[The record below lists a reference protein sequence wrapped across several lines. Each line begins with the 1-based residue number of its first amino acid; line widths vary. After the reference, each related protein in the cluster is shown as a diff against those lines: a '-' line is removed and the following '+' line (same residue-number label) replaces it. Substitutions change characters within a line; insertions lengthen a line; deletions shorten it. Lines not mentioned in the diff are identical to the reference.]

1 MADLGVEMTDKRV
14 DEIKERLLSA
24 YKEAA
29 SDLQKK
35 AEEHTKKFEEKDKQ
49 KRADRDSGKLSEED
63 YQKWLKGQVFIGK
76 QWQSK
81 VDQMTRMLTNAER
94 VAVQVVRDGQMAT
107 FADNANYTEYCID
120 KDTGF
125 GVNFSLYD
133 ESTVMLLLQ
142 DQPELMPR
150 RVVDDEKCEAWN
162 QKVIA
167 NCITQG
173 ILQGE
178 SIPQITKRM
187 ARDTASTDMKAMVRY
202 ARTAMTGAQ
211 NSGRI
216 YAMEK
221 SIEQGM
227 EVKKVWIATLDERTR
242 DAHLDLDGQIQ
253 DVKEPFDSE
262 LGPIMYPGDPSADE
276 ANVWNCRC
284 TLGYEYPD
292 SPSKGQRYDQM
303 FGEDIDDMSFD
314 EWFEWRKGQIK
325 EKYAFADGPKD
336 TAKDRREGIEL
347 LRRFVE
353 GESVDIHRLAGVNAM
368 MGFRYDESKV
378 DEESMR
384 KLDSV
389 FEPAKQEMYLYKGMP
404 MTYEEIMSL
413 EGKHLNHTVSST
425 TTDEHTANDYAEKA
439 ADQET
444 LFPVKLNITVEEG
457 TPIADVQELLG
468 TEGMKAFEKE
478 ITIGRNVV
486 WEYGEPTVRTD
497 KYGDEYYEVN
507 VRVYKEDDERGNG
520 QTKENNETRAMQ
532 REQITGE
539 VERRD
544 DIMAITGMSE
554 EQANEVAHALF
565 GYKGDPE
572 HCYFDGVDSEIRSGA
587 TPEAEEM
594 ANEIQKFIDRSPKYE
609 GTIYRGMAVDEETLA
624 SLVPGMEFSEK
635 RYHVSSWS
643 SNEQVGQ
650 RYANMGQHEMG
661 GTRVVFQYSDPVH
674 GAPVAHLSPYPTEQE
689 VLVNN
694 DNARYIIV
702 NRESYMKSDREY
714 VKIVL
719 EEIR

>member
-35 AEEHTKKFEEKDKQ
+35 AEEHTKRFEEKDKQ
-49 KRADRDSGKLSEED
+49 KRADRDNGKLTEED

-81 VDQMTRMLTNAER
+81 VDQMARMLTNAER
-94 VAVQVVRDGQMAT
+94 VAVQIVRDGQMAT

-178 SIPQITKRM
+178 SIPQIAKRM
-187 ARDTASTDMKAMVRY
+187 ARDTATTDMKAMVRY

-221 SIEQGM
+221 SIEQGV

-292 SPSKGQRYDQM
+292 SPSNGQRYDQM

-325 EKYAFADGPKD
+325 ERFAFADGPTIQLPKYQD
-336 TAKDRREGIEL
+336 EFASKGYVGLSGSESDAFMDQYHNKSIIGRHGENTMLGGQSRRINEALRSDKEPEKPEDKKMVERLDKAIQSNALPQDMTLYRGVSIEA
-347 LRRFVE
+347 F
-353 GESVDIHRLAGVNAM
+353 
-368 MGFRYDESKV
+368 
-378 DEESMR
+378 
-384 KLDSV
+384 
-389 FEPAKQEMYLYKGMP
+389 
-404 MTYEEIMSL
+404 
-413 EGKHLNHTVSST
+413 
-425 TTDEHTANDYAEKA
+425 AN
-439 ADQET
+439 T
-444 LFPVKLNITVEEG
+444 GLFDG
-457 TPIADVQELLG
+457 
-468 TEGMKAFEKE
+468 FEK
-478 ITIGRNVV
+478 
-486 WEYGEPTVRTD
+486 
-497 KYGDEYYEVN
+497 
-507 VRVYKEDDERGNG
+507 
-520 QTKENNETRAMQ
+520 
-532 REQITGE
+532 
-539 VERRD
+539 
-544 DIMAITGMSE
+544 
-554 EQANEVAHALF
+554 
-565 GYKGDPE
+565 
-572 HCYFDGVDSEIRSGA
+572 
-587 TPEAEEM
+587 
-594 ANEIQKFIDRSPKYE
+594 
-609 GTIYRGMAVDEETLA
+609 
-624 SLVPGMEFSEK
+624 
-635 RYHVSSWS
+635 
-643 SNEQVGQ
+643 
-650 RYANMGQHEMG
+650 
-661 GTRVVFQYSDPVH
+661 
-674 GAPVAHLSPYPTEQE
+674 
-689 VLVNN
+689 
-694 DNARYIIV
+694 IIV
-702 NRESYMKSDREY
+702 NMDDFRKNGQIDFDEWGKAYKKAEEQNLHNLLERAKGLIGKEQTDKGYMQVSASSERNIFGFSTFNLQIHAKEGTNAYISDYKSESEIILARGSTIRIVDVAIST
-714 VKIVL
+714 VKAQNGNSMEVVQLIAELVD
-719 EEIR
+719 

>member
-35 AEEHTKKFEEKDKQ
+35 AEEHTKRFEGKDEQ

-81 VDQMTRMLTNAER
+81 VDQMARMLTNAER
-94 VAVQVVRDGQMAT
+94 VAVQIVRDGQMAT

-178 SIPQITKRM
+178 SIPQIAKRM

-221 SIEQGM
+221 SIEQGVD
-227 EVKKVWIATLDERTR
+227 VKKVWIATLDERTR
-242 DAHLDLDGQIQ
+242 DAHADLDGQIQ

-262 LGPIMYPGDPSADE
+262 LGPIMYPGDPGADE

-292 SPSKGQRYDQM
+292 SPSNGQRYDQM

-325 EKYAFADGPKD
+325 A
-336 TAKDRREGIEL
+336 
-347 LRRFVE
+347 
-353 GESVDIHRLAGVNAM
+353 
-368 MGFRYDESKV
+368 
-378 DEESMR
+378 
-384 KLDSV
+384 
-389 FEPAKQEMYLYKGMP
+389 
-404 MTYEEIMSL
+404 
-413 EGKHLNHTVSST
+413 
-425 TTDEHTANDYAEKA
+425 
-439 ADQET
+439 
-444 LFPVKLNITVEEG
+444 
-457 TPIADVQELLG
+457 
-468 TEGMKAFEKE
+468 
-478 ITIGRNVV
+478 
-486 WEYGEPTVRTD
+486 
-497 KYGDEYYEVN
+497 
-507 VRVYKEDDERGNG
+507 
-520 QTKENNETRAMQ
+520 NNETRVVQ
-532 REQITGE
+532 RKQITGE

-544 DIMAITGMSE
+544 DIMAVTGMSE
-554 EQANEVAHALF
+554 EQANKVAQALF

-572 HCYFDGVDSEIRSGA
+572 HCYFDGADSEIRSGA

-594 ANEIQKFIDRSPKYE
+594 AREIQEFIDRSPKYE
-609 GTIYRGMAVDEETLA
+609 GIIYRGMAVDEETLA
-624 SLVPGMEFSEK
+624 RLVPGMEFSEK

-650 RYANMGQHEMG
+650 RYANMGQHKMG
-661 GTRVVFQYSDPVH
+661 GTRVVFQYSDPTH

-694 DNARYIIV
+694 DNVRYVIV
-702 NRESYMKSDREY
+702 SRESYMKGDREF

-719 EEIR
+719 EETR